1 MRNEADFTNYIQ
13 NRLEAVEI
21 FSETQSTRNVELD
34 GALKTASKN
43 QTGKAGYP
51 DHIAL
56 VEDFVLVMEDK
67 SDRLKLILRDGSE
80 ISQSVDATQNYAVN
94 GALFYAQKIIDG
106 TRYKKI
112 FAFGN
117 VGDRKHH
124 IIQPVFIDGDRNIKV
139 LPEVDTFKNFTA
151 ENIDAYYRRMV
162 LGEESAE
169 EIELKKILRQA
180 ETLHEHLRNYGQL
193 GEDEKPLVVAAI
205 LLALAEGKNF
215 NVAQLTGD
223 KINTDGEKIFY
234 HPYRYLFS
242 DTVKRF
248 KLKNFLSKEF
258 VYLFLKTIILQ
269 QKNKYNYGYKFNKTR
284 MRRQKIFFCL

>member
-1 MRNEADFTNYIQ
+1 MRLEADFTNYIQ

-21 FSETQSTRNVELD
+21 FSETQSSHNVEID
-34 GALKTASKN
+34 SALKTASKS

-56 VEDFVLVMEDK
+56 VDDFVLVMEDK
-67 SDRLKLILRDGSE
+67 PDRLKLVLREGGE
-80 ISQSVDATQNYAVN
+80 ISQTVKAVQEYAIN

-106 TRYKKI
+106 SPYKKV

-124 IIQPVFIDGDRNIKV
+124 IIKPIFIDGDKNIKE

-169 EIELKKILRQA
+169 ELELKQILRRA

-193 GEDEKPLVVAAI
+193 GEDEKPLVVSAI
-205 LLALAEGKNF
+205 LLALAEGRNF
-215 NVAQLTGD
+215 NINQLTGD
-223 KINTDGEKIFY
+223 K
-234 HPYRYLFS
+234 
-242 DTVKRF
+242 
-248 KLKNFLSKEF
+248 
-258 VYLFLKTIILQ
+258 
-269 QKNKYNYGYKFNKTR
+269 
-284 MRRQKIFFCL
+284 